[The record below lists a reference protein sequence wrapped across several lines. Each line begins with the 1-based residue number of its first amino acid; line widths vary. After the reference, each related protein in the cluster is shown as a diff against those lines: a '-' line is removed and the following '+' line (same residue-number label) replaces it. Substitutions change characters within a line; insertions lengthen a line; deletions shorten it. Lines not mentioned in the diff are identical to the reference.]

1 MKKFIQKNLP
11 FLSILIITALFIVPV
26 ILATDGWT
34 GFGAADGWTGF
45 GAADGWTGFGAA
57 DGWTGFGAADSWTG
71 LSGGTQITDSEE
83 AEQPEETEE
92 DEGYGPFDPVF
103 DQDPIP
109 PTGGGEVPPLDDLF
123 EATID
128 LSLSDSP
135 DPVQPGDELI
145 YTITY
150 YNRGNGDA
158 RDISITMD
166 ADSYT
171 PIQSS
176 EPSATAGNNEWR
188 IDEVEPNTGGE
199 ITVTT
204 KVKNKAE
211 DGQTLFNT
219 VTIDYYD
226 PVYGEKTTHA
236 TEETKVKKIS
246 DDEEDDTGDDT
257 EDEDDETIGIKI
269 LSTRFPAQSISGE
282 PVFMSLH
289 IENDGTEDLEDVKI
303 AVVSQ
308 DLGIRTSAGPFDLD
322 SKDEVT
328 KTLLLDIPAEAP
340 EGNYYLRFT
349 ITSNGQT
356 RRTIYRDIDLVSTLE

>member
-1 MKKFIQKNLP
+1 MKNFIQKNLP
-11 FLSILIITALFIVPV
+11 FLSILIIAALFLVPA

-34 GFGAADGWTGF
+34 GFGAVDGWTGF
-45 GAADGWTGFGAA
+45 GAVDDWTGFGAVDGWTGFGAV
-57 DGWTGFGAADSWTG
+57 DGWTGLADGAGSLDSADAA
-71 LSGGTQITDSEE
+71 EE
-83 AEQPEETEE
+83 EEE
-92 DEGYGPFDPVF
+92 DEGYSPFDPVF

-109 PTGGGEVPPLDDLF
+109 PIGGNDIPPFDDAF

-158 RDISITMD
+158 RDIIITMD
-166 ADSYT
+166 ADAHT
-171 PIQSS
+171 PIQSA
-176 EPSATAGNNEWR
+176 EPSATTGKNEWR
-188 IDEVEPNTGGE
+188 IEEVEAHTGGT

-204 KVKNKAE
+204 KVKDKAE

-219 VTIDYYD
+219 VSINYYD
-226 PVYGEKTTHA
+226 PVYGEKTLSM
-236 TEETKVKKIS
+236 TEETKVKEIGTEEPT
-246 DDEEDDTGDDT
+246 DRDEDEES
-257 EDEDDETIGIKI
+257 IGIKI
-269 LSTRFPAQSISGE
+269 LSTRFPAQATSGE
-282 PVFMSLH
+282 PVFMSLY
-289 IENDGTEDLEDVKI
+289 IENAGTEDLEDVKI
-303 AVVSQ
+303 AIVSQ

-322 SKDEVT
+322 SKDDVT
-328 KTLLLDIPAEAP
+328 KTLLMDIPADTP
-340 EGNYYLRFT
+340 EGNYFLRFT

>member
-11 FLSILIITALFIVPV
+11 FLSILIIAALFLVPA
-26 ILATDGWT
+26 ILATDGWTGFGAVDGWTGFGAVDDWTGFGAVDGWT
-34 GFGAADGWTGF
+34 GFGAADGWTGL
-45 GAADGWTGFGAA
+45 ADTAGSL
-57 DGWTGFGAADSWTG
+57 DSAV
-71 LSGGTQITDSEE
+71 DEE
-83 AEQPEETEE
+83 EEE

-109 PTGGGEVPPLDDLF
+109 PTGGGDVPPLDDLF

-135 DPVQPGDELI
+135 DPVQPGDELV

-158 RDISITMD
+158 RDITITMD
-166 ADSYT
+166 ADALA

-176 EPSATAGNNEWR
+176 EPSATTRNNEWR
-188 IDEVEPNTGGE
+188 IEEVKAHTGGE
-199 ITVTT
+199 IKVTT

-226 PVYGEKTTHA
+226 PVYGEKKLDL

-246 DDEEDDTGDDT
+246 DDTGDDTGDDT
-257 EDEDDETIGIKI
+257 EDEDDEEIGIKI
-269 LSTRFPAQSISGE
+269 LSTRFPAQSTSGE

-303 AVVSQ
+303 SVVSQ

-356 RRTIYRDIDLVSTLE
+356 RRTVYREIDLVSTLE

>member
-11 FLSILIITALFIVPV
+11 FLSILIIAALFLAPA

-34 GFGAADGWTGF
+34 GFGAVDSWTGF
-45 GAADGWTGFGAA
+45 GAVDSWTGIGAVDGWTSFGAA
-57 DGWTGFGAADSWTG
+57 DGWTG

-83 AEQPEETEE
+83 ETEQPEETEE
-92 DEGYGPFDPVF
+92 DEGYDPFDPVF
-103 DQDPIP
+103 DQDPLP
-109 PTGGGEVPPLDDLF
+109 PTGGTEIPPLDDAF

-158 RDISITMD
+158 RDIIITMD

-176 EPSATAGNNEWR
+176 EPSATTGNDEWR
-188 IDEVEPNTGGE
+188 IEEVEAHTGGE

-204 KVKNKAE
+204 KVKDKAE
-211 DGQTLFNT
+211 DGQTLENT
-219 VTIDYYD
+219 VSIQYYD
-226 PVYGEKTTHA
+226 PVYGIK
-236 TEETKVKKIS
+236 ETSEIEYTQVKEIS
-246 DDEEDDTGDDT
+246 EDTGDGSDT
-257 EDEDDETIGIKI
+257 RDADEIGIKV
-269 LSTRFPAQSISGE
+269 LSTRFPIQSGIGE
-282 PVFMSLH
+282 PLMISLR
-289 IENDGTEDLEDVKI
+289 IENDGTENLEDVKI
-303 AVVSQ
+303 SVVSQ

-322 SKDEVT
+322 SNDDIT
-328 KTLLLDIPAEAP
+328 KTLLMDIPADTP
-340 EGNYYLRFT
+340 EGNYFLRFT
-349 ITSNGQT
+349 ITSNGNT

>member
-11 FLSILIITALFIVPV
+11 FLSIMIIAALFLVPA

-34 GFGAADGWTGF
+34 GVGGTADGWTGI
-45 GAADGWTGFGAA
+45 GGLADGWSQLGEQA
-57 DGWTGFGAADSWTG
+57 D
-71 LSGGTQITDSEE
+71 QITSIEDDGSAA
-83 AEQPEETEE
+83 AEQ
-92 DEGYGPFDPVF
+92 DEGYSPFDPVF

-158 RDISITMD
+158 RDITITMD

-171 PIQSS
+171 PIQTS
-176 EPSATAGNNEWR
+176 EPSATTGNYEWK
-188 IDEVEPNTGGE
+188 IEEVEAHTGGE
-199 ITVTT
+199 IQVTT

-211 DGQTLFNT
+211 NGQTLFNI
-219 VTIDYYD
+219 VSIDYYD
-226 PVYGEKTTHA
+226 SVYGDKA
-236 TEETKVKKIS
+236 LSKTEETKVKKIS
-246 DDEEDDTGDDT
+246 DDEEDDTGNDSAGDT
-257 EDEDDETIGIKI
+257 DDDEIGIKI

-282 PVFMSLH
+282 PVFMSIY
-289 IENDGTEDLEDVKI
+289 IENAGTEDLEDVKI
-303 AVVSQ
+303 AIVSQ

-322 SKDEVT
+322 SKDDVT
-328 KTLLLDIPAEAP
+328 KTLLMDIPADTP
-340 EGNYYLRFT
+340 EGNYFLRFT